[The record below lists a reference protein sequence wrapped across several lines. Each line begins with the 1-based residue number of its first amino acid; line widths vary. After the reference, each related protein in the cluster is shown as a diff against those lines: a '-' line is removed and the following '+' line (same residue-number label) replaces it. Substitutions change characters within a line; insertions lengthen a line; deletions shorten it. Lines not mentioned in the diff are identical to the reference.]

1 MPLRSILSLL
11 YPPPS
16 LAASAQLGVKWEKLS
31 SERMPTNVRPFP
43 PALAHVRDV
52 WSLAGRGH
60 CDGMVTPAMDAPQF
74 QAHSISLPSSLSA
87 STECHR
93 IVSSSLP
100 IELVSRGA
108 VAFVVVFVVVVIV
121 FCNGG
126 AMKPQGEEEGC
137 AASAPSSRSASALP
151 Q

>member
-1 MPLRSILSLL
+1 MPWTDGRRQRGHRNCGHAMPLRSILSLL

-74 QAHSISLPSSLSA
+74 QAHSISLPSSIPHRLSA
-87 STECHR
+87 
-93 IVSSSLP
+93 IALFLLP
-100 IELVSRGA
+100 S
-108 VAFVVVFVVVVIV
+108 
-121 FCNGG
+121 
-126 AMKPQGEEEGC
+126 
-137 AASAPSSRSASALP
+137 PSS
-151 Q
+151 

>member
-1 MPLRSILSLL
+1 MSVL
-11 YPPPS
+11 
-16 LAASAQLGVKWEKLS
+16 
-31 SERMPTNVRPFP
+31 FP

-74 QAHSISLPSSLSA
+74 QAHSISLPSSLPA

-108 VAFVVVFVVVVIV
+108 VAFVVVVFVVVVIV

>member
-1 MPLRSILSLL
+1 MDGWTTAARPQKLRTCHATPLHPLSLL

-74 QAHSISLPSSLSA
+74 QAHSISLPPFLPF
-87 STECHR
+87 R
-93 IVSSSLP
+93 ID
-100 IELVSRGA
+100 
-108 VAFVVVFVVVVIV
+108 
-121 FCNGG
+121 
-126 AMKPQGEEEGC
+126 
-137 AASAPSSRSASALP
+137 
-151 Q
+151 